1 MARVVPTYRAR
12 YAHEAMR
19 DLEKEVQNGKAA
31 YEDPR
36 QVTESVELLQK
47 IAGHAGPVILQ
58 SAAAYRT
65 TSRDPGSEP
74 NKEAGRLLGEAAI
87 LATQLAQKLNEA
99 LQHARTIR

>member
-19 DLEKEVQNGKAA
+19 DLEKEVSTGKAV

-58 SAAAYRT
+58 TATAYRS
-65 TSRDPGSEP
+65 TSRHP
-74 NKEAGRLLGEAAI
+74 NSDQNQAADKLLGEAAI
-87 LATQLAQKLNEA
+87 IANQLTQKLNEV
-99 LQHARTIR
+99 LQQARSIK